1 MADNSKK
8 VSELPTTTNAASTD
22 RILILRSPASNA
34 SVRTITAND
43 FANSTKLS
51 FANIVPDTIVT
62 TNSVN
67 IASNGTSNVAFFSYT
82 VADGKTGCLD
92 MDIHAKD
99 VTGGLNASIGK
110 IYIVGNTSVVSET
123 TSMIQIGPN
132 VILFDVDPILSS
144 NVVTLY
150 FRRNS
155 ATTSNVIIRFAA
167 TIY

>member
-51 FANIVPDTIVT
+51 FANIIPDTIVT
-62 TNSVN
+62 TNSVT

-82 VADGKTGCLD
+82 VASGKTGCLD

-99 VTGGLNASIGK
+99 ANNTSATIGH
-110 IYIVGNTSVVSET
+110 IYVVGNTTAISET
-123 TSMIQIGPN
+123 DSTVQIGDN
-132 VILFDVDPILSS
+132 IISFDVTPTISS
-144 NVVTLY
+144 NVITLY
-150 FRRNS
+150 FKRGS
-155 ATTSNVIIRFAA
+155 ASSGNVTIRYAA

>member
-82 VADGKTGCLD
+82 VGAGKTGCMS
-92 MDIHAKD
+92 MDIHARD
-99 VTGGLNASIGK
+99 ASGFNASIGK
-110 IYIVGNTSVVSET
+110 IYIVGNTSVISET
-123 TSMIQIGPN
+123 NSLVQIGPN
-132 VILFDVDPILSS
+132 VILFDVDPTLSS
-144 NVVTLY
+144 NVITLY
-150 FRRNS
+150 FRRDS
-155 ATTSNVIIRFAA
+155 ATTSNVTIRYAA

>member
-82 VADGKTGCLD
+82 VGAGKTGCLD
-92 MDIHAKD
+92 MDVHAKD
-99 VTGGLNASIGK
+99 ESGLNASIGK
-110 IYIVGNTSVVSET
+110 IYIVGNTSAISET
-123 TSMIQIGPN
+123 NSLVQIGPN
-132 VILFDVDPILSS
+132 IILFDVDPILSS
-144 NVVTLY
+144 NVITLY
-150 FRRNS
+150 FTRNS
-155 ATTSNVIIRFAA
+155 ATTSNVTIRYAA